1 MGGSNNKRNAAKGK
15 NIQQLQQQ
23 KAFNILMQVPAEGAE
38 GEGRGVRLGG
48 ELPATC

>member
-15 NIQQLQQQ
+15 NIQQQQQQ
-23 KAFNILMQVPAEGAE
+23 KAFNILMQVPAKGRGRG
-38 GEGRGVRLGG
+38 GEGVRLGG